1 MNTNL
6 TVGNN
11 LNVDNDLT
19 VDSNIGTIIP
29 YQHPTAEVQSTMNK
43 YAADTTV
50 KCYRNELVKL
60 MFCNAECPLTY
71 IYLKKI
77 TIYAY

>member
-6 TVGNN
+6 TVDNN

-19 VDSNIGTIIP
+19 VENNIRAIIP
-29 YQHPTAEVQSTMNK
+29 YQHPTAEVQSIMKK
-43 YAADTTV
+43 YVADATV

-60 MFCNAECPLTY
+60 MFWLFDEILEKNF
-71 IYLKKI
+71 
-77 TIYAY
+77 TIGF